1 MIDFKFYLAVFWR
14 RFPYFFVLLCLGA
27 AVGLA
32 VALTQ
37 QPIYVAEARLVVESE
52 QIPDDLAASTVRTDA
67 SEQLQIIRQRIMA
80 RDNLLEMANRL
91 RVYQGAGAPDRPMT
105 PDDRVQD
112 MRDRIRI
119 ITTGG
124 STVRGRAT
132 AIVVTVSFEAPEP
145 QMAAAVTN
153 EVVTLILQENV
164 EMRTTVSG
172 QTLEFFSQE
181 TERLEQEL
189 SQMSARILEFQEANL
204 EALPDSLEFRRS
216 QQAAEQE
223 RMLELEREKSQLRDR
238 RDRLVEL
245 FEQTGEISLVGVAA
259 RTAEEAELQELQDEL
274 TRASAV
280 LSDDNPRIG
289 VLRAQI
295 AALERIVS
303 EQQAVG
309 SPVGGNEE
317 GTPLTPFELQLADLD
332 GQIGFIDEQKAVID
346 ENLER
351 LAESIAATPG
361 NALTLGTLERN
372 FDNLRAQYDR
382 AVRNRAAAEVGDTI
396 EALSKG
402 QRISVIEQANAPT
415 SPTRPNRRRIVA
427 MGIAAGLGMGFGLI
441 GLLEVLN
448 TAVRRP
454 VDIVNGLQ
462 ITPIMTMPYIRT
474 RGEIWRK
481 RLIILTVVLMVLV
494 GLPAA
499 SWYIDTYIRP
509 LQPILEE
516 VLQRVGLG

>member
-14 RFPYFFVLLCLGA
+14 RFPYFFVLLCLGTA
-27 AVGLA
+27 GGLT

-67 SEQLQIIRQRIMA
+67 SEQLQIIRQRILA

-91 RVYQGAGAPDRPMT
+91 GVYSEVPTPEDRLNPDE
-105 PDDRVQD
+105 RVQD
-112 MRDRIRI
+112 MRERINI
-119 ITTGG
+119 NTSGG
-124 STVRGRAT
+124 TMSRGRSTAT
-132 AIVVTVSFEAPEP
+132 IVTVSFDAAEP
-145 QMAAAVTN
+145 QLAAAVTN

-223 RMLELEREKSQLRDR
+223 RLLELEREQNQLRDR
-238 RDRLVEL
+238 RDRLIEL
-245 FEQTGEISLVGVAA
+245 FEQTGEVGLVGPVA
-259 RTAEEAELQELQDEL
+259 RTAEEAELRELKDEL
-274 TRASAV
+274 TRSSAV
-280 LSDDNPRIG
+280 LSADNPRIG

-295 AALERIVS
+295 SALERIVA
-303 EQQAVG
+303 EQQSAG
-309 SPVGGNEE
+309 ASALNAEGG
-317 GTPLTPFELQLADLD
+317 PLTPFELQLADLD
-332 GQIGFIDEQKAVID
+332 GQLAFIDEQKSVITS
-346 ENLER
+346 NLEQ
-351 LAESIAATPG
+351 LAASIAATPG

-372 FDNLRAQYDR
+372 FDNLRAQYDQ
-382 AVRNRAAAEVGDTI
+382 AVRNRATAEVGDTI

-402 QRISVIEQANAPT
+402 QRISVIEQANPPT

-441 GLLEVLN
+441 GLLELLN
-448 TAVRRP
+448 TAIRRP

-474 RGEIWRK
+474 RGEVWRK
-481 RLIILTVVLMVLV
+481 RLIIVTVVLLILI

-499 SWYIDTYIRP
+499 LWYIDTSIRP
-509 LQPILEE
+509 LQPILEDI
-516 VLQRVGLG
+516 LRRVGLA

>member
-1 MIDFKFYLAVFWR
+1 MIDFKFYLAIFWR
-14 RFPYFFVLLCLGA
+14 RFPYFFVLLCLGT

-67 SEQLQIIRQRIMA
+67 SEQLQIIRQRILA

-91 RVYQGAGAPDRPMT
+91 GVYRGTTAPEDQLT
-105 PDDRVQD
+105 PDERVQD
-112 MRDRIRI
+112 MRNRIRI
-119 ITTGG
+119 ETSGG
-124 STVRGRAT
+124 SGGRGPST
-132 AIVVTVSFEAPEP
+132 SFVTISFDAPEP
-145 QMAAAVTN
+145 QLAAAVTN
-153 EVVTLILQENV
+153 EVVTLILQENI

-172 QTLEFFSQE
+172 QTLDFFSQE

-189 SQMSARILEFQEANL
+189 SQMSARILAFQEANL

-223 RMLELEREKSQLRDR
+223 RLLELEREKSQLRDR

-245 FEQTGEISLVGVAA
+245 FEQTGEVGLVGVVA

-280 LSDDNPRIG
+280 LSADNPRIT

-295 AALERIVS
+295 SALEKIVTD
-303 EQQAVG
+303 QQAAG
-309 SPVGGNEE
+309 SARLNEQGGQ
-317 GTPLTPFELQLADLD
+317 LTPFELQLADLD
-332 GQIGFIDEQKAVID
+332 GQIAFIDEQKEAISA
-346 ENLER
+346 NLDR
-351 LAESIAATPG
+351 LAASIAATPS

-372 FDNLRAQYDR
+372 YDNLRAQYDQ
-382 AVRNRAAAEVGDTI
+382 AVRNRATAEVGDTI

-402 QRISVIEQANAPT
+402 QRISVIEQANPPT

-427 MGIAAGLGMGFGLI
+427 MGIAAGLGMGLGLI
-441 GLLEVLN
+441 ALLELLN

-481 RLIILTVVLMVLV
+481 RLIILTVVILVLV

-499 SWYIDTYIRP
+499 IWYIDANIRP
-509 LQPILEE
+509 LQPILDE
-516 VLQRVGLG
+516 LLRRVGLA

>member
-204 EALPDSLEFRRS
+204 EA
-216 QQAAEQE
+216 
-223 RMLELEREKSQLRDR
+223 
-238 RDRLVEL
+238 
-245 FEQTGEISLVGVAA
+245 
-259 RTAEEAELQELQDEL
+259 
-274 TRASAV
+274 
-280 LSDDNPRIG
+280 
-289 VLRAQI
+289 
-295 AALERIVS
+295 
-303 EQQAVG
+303 
-309 SPVGGNEE
+309 
-317 GTPLTPFELQLADLD
+317 
-332 GQIGFIDEQKAVID
+332 
-346 ENLER
+346 
-351 LAESIAATPG
+351 
-361 NALTLGTLERN
+361 
-372 FDNLRAQYDR
+372 
-382 AVRNRAAAEVGDTI
+382 
-396 EALSKG
+396 
-402 QRISVIEQANAPT
+402 
-415 SPTRPNRRRIVA
+415 
-427 MGIAAGLGMGFGLI
+427 
-441 GLLEVLN
+441 
-448 TAVRRP
+448 
-454 VDIVNGLQ
+454 
-462 ITPIMTMPYIRT
+462 
-474 RGEIWRK
+474 
-481 RLIILTVVLMVLV
+481 
-494 GLPAA
+494 
-499 SWYIDTYIRP
+499 
-509 LQPILEE
+509 
-516 VLQRVGLG
+516 